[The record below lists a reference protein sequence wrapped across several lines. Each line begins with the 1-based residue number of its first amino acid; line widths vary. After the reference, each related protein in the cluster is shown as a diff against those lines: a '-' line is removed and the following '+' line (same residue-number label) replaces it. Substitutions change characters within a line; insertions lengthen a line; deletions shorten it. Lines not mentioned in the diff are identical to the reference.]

1 MKNKA
6 PIQLKPL
13 PEPRL
18 EILNLIDILITLV
31 AFFMLTSTFV
41 VERSHQA
48 RARDIGINL
57 PQVRHSGKADKV
69 DSRLVIELNKN
80 HQTFYQGELIS
91 RFRLKELFQKQT
103 GDTVLAIKADK
114 DCRYSWVVD
123 LLDLAAGCKLTKIA
137 LEVRK

>member
-1 MKNKA
+1 MKNKV
-6 PIQLKPL
+6 PIHLKPL

-41 VERSHQA
+41 VEQSHQA
-48 RARDIGINL
+48 RTSDLGINL
-57 PQVRHSGKADKV
+57 PQVRHSGRADKSDERMV
-69 DSRLVIELNKN
+69 LELNKN
-80 HQTFYQGELIS
+80 HQIFYRGEPIS
-91 RFRLKELFQKQT
+91 QVQLKELFQKQAV
-103 GDTVLAIKADK
+103 DTVIAIKADR

-123 LLDLAAGCKLTKIA
+123 LLDLAAGCKLNKIA